1 MQEQR
6 RPLSSQPLKD
16 TQKKKEWY
24 KHKRIKWKMER
35 ENKGSNRIFS
45 RKPSIREI
53 KQRRR
58 QAGGKKITEKFRREA
73 RGQNFGAQGLYDV
86 ANPKIHG

>member
-1 MQEQR
+1 
-6 RPLSSQPLKD
+6 
-16 TQKKKEWY
+16 
-24 KHKRIKWKMER
+24 MER

-58 QAGGKKITEKFRREA
+58 LVEKKITEKFRRET
-73 RGQNFGAQGLYDV
+73 RL
-86 ANPKIHG
+86 